1 MSAQES
7 PGAPPARRVVVFT
20 GDLSFQVRKGIVLVD
35 RAVDNLSWLVL
46 VHSPRRKR
54 LPQLLRSQW
63 LNLRRNGWRRIPE
76 VLAEAG
82 RRVVGVRGRGDSAA
96 GSPGAEFAGAAFE
109 SLPNVKVARV
119 ADIHAPEAIALVR
132 DFDPQLGLAL
142 AAPILRRP
150 LFALPTLG
158 TLNLHKGRLPD
169 YRGMPPAF
177 WELWNGET
185 SVGCTVHW
193 VDEKLDTGAVV
204 ARDVV
209 QCEPFSTLKGLQ
221 LQLEQVGNDLV
232 RSAVTQ
238 VLDGTAQAEPQAAGG
253 HTYRKPTLAQFAELE
268 RRLAARQPRHEP
280 RVKTLLKAGLGNG
293 SHAVWRSGY
302 GVLPP
307 RITVLLYHRVTDAV
321 RDNLTTG
328 VAQFDRHMALL
339 RKHCRVLSLEEVLD
353 TKVIPRSRQP
363 LVCVTFDDGYL
374 DNHDYAVPI
383 LVRHQLPAAFFV
395 STGIVGT
402 DLPFPHD
409 IRRGNGAIPNMNWA
423 QLRNMRQMGFTIGS
437 HTVNHI
443 DCAGEP
449 EAVVWD
455 ELTRSRDTLRQELG
469 IQDVTL
475 GYPYGG
481 REHMTPQRLDMVRQ
495 AGYAGCL
502 SAYGGVNLRRVD
514 AFNVRRRGIYWGF
527 SDAAFMREFVGMA

>member
-1 MSAQES
+1 MSTHEIT
-7 PGAPPARRVVVFT
+7 GAPPARRIVVFT

-35 RAVDNLSWLVL
+35 RAIDNVSWLVL

-76 VLAEAG
+76 LLAQAW
-82 RRVVGVRGRGDSAA
+82 RRVVGVKAA
-96 GSPGAEFAGAAFE
+96 ARPEPGSPGEEFASAAFE
-109 SLPNVKVARV
+109 SRPNVNVARV
-119 ADIHAPEAIALVR
+119 DDIHAPESLALVR
-132 DFDPQLGLAL
+132 DFGAQLGLAL

-150 LFALPTLG
+150 LFALPPLG

-185 SVGCTVHW
+185 SVGCSVHW
-193 VDEKLDTGAVV
+193 VDDKLDAGAVV

-209 QCEPFSTLKGLQ
+209 QCEPFSTLEGLQ
-221 LQLEQVGNDLV
+221 LQLAQIGNELV
-232 RSAVTQ
+232 RAAVTR
-238 VLDGTAQAEPQAAGG
+238 VLDGTAQAEPQGSIG

-268 RRLAARQPRHEP
+268 RRLAARQPRP
-280 RVKTLLKAGLGNG
+280 DPLVKALFKVVLGKG
-293 SHAVWRSGY
+293 SHAMWRRGY
-302 GVLPP
+302 HLLPP

-328 VAQFDRHMALL
+328 IAQFDRHMSWL
-339 RKHCRVLSLEEVLD
+339 RKHCRVLSLEQVLD

-363 LVCVTFDDGYL
+363 LVCVTFDDGYR
-374 DNHDYAVPI
+374 DNHDHAVPI

-395 STGIVGT
+395 ATGIVGT

-423 QLRNMRQMGFTIGS
+423 QLRSMRQMGFTIGS

-502 SAYGGVNLRRVD
+502 SAYGGVNLHSVD
-514 AFNVRRRGIYWGF
+514 GFDVRRRGIHWGF
-527 SDAAFMREFVGMA
+527 SDAAFIRQCVGLA